1 MKEYLQRE
9 KEMKQSIDNSV
20 TFSNIGFLKIFYKV
34 APKSDQRP

>member
-20 TFSNIGFLKIFYKV
+20 TFSNIGFKKIYKV
-34 APKSDQRP
+34 ALKSDQRP